1 MLINLHLFKL
11 QFKLIVGS
19 MTTSGSGE
27 FYAFTHSNDV
37 WELQKIDSED
47 DALSLC
53 SFKSKI
59 FFIKSNL

>member
-1 MLINLHLFKL
+1 
-11 QFKLIVGS
+11 

-27 FYAFTHSNDV
+27 FYAFTHSNDA
-37 WELQKIDSED
+37 WELKKLDSED